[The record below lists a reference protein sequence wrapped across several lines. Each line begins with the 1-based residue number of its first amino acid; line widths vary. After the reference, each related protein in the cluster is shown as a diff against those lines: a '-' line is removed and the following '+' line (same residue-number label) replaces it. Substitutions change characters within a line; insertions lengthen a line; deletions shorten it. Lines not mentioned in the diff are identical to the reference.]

1 MKQMMTLLTWAACVA
16 LVCADSEPTTANWAI
31 ANTAKLAQENQGE
44 APYATFNKGGL
55 PALFAKVKAKGETDP
70 FAAVHITKLTQMVL
84 LPQNGA
90 YRLPY
95 ADALLLAAQ
104 QAKDPEVVCFFL
116 NQLRWCG
123 CAQHCRGVSQFL
135 ASADKGV
142 ADFAAMVVTALR
154 DEGVGI
160 ACKPI
165 QVAPASPEETA
176 KAIAA
181 LKDAKD
187 AEGKIRLLDKLG
199 VSKDKAAISAVAALL
214 NDAEPEVSDAAFLA
228 LAKLSP
234 DAVADSIPAVL
245 QTADP
250 AHKAVIDTALR
261 QLPTKALAQK
271 LKDAYPKASETGKSI
286 ALDLLQMRRVADA
299 LPLAVQAI
307 DSGNADVQLSGY
319 RLLRDQAGKAEAA
332 NLFAHVLKAKGRAQ
346 QEAENALVAVAKRDG
361 GETVKR
367 LGEAIRGTDATNREI
382 ALSAA
387 ARVGGAELLQA
398 AAAAAG
404 HADATAAATAA
415 RALMNWE
422 GAEAIPAL
430 LEIAATSKIDR
441 CRKLALNGIKKK
453 LDPSNK
459 SQYVGVWRNVR
470 AKAEDEAIRKEIDE
484 LFVETV
490 NVVKGKPVTTNVATE
505 GGNVPANLVDGTLQ
519 KGWHGHG
526 IPGIATIDI
535 GSVQPVFAANVAF
548 YADGRRAYTFKL
560 EISVDGKEWKQ
571 VATNEGKVKVSR
583 KEGFRFDFGGDFPA
597 RYVRLTVLK
606 NTANPFTH
614 VQELEVYSRTTL

>member
-1 MKQMMTLLTWAACVA
+1 MKQMMTFLTWAACAA
-16 LVCADSEPTTANWAI
+16 LACADSEPTTANWAI

-55 PALFAKVKAKGETDP
+55 PALFAKVKTKGETDP

-95 ADALLLAAQ
+95 ADALLIAAQ
-104 QAKDPEVVCFFL
+104 QAKDPEVICFFL

-123 CAQHCRGVSQFL
+123 CAQHCRGV
-135 ASADKGV
+135 GV
-142 ADFAAMVVTALR
+142 
-154 DEGVGI
+154 

-165 QVAPASPEETA
+165 QIAPVSPEETA
-176 KAIAA
+176 KTIAA
-181 LKDAKD
+181 LKEAKD
-187 AEGKIRLLDKLG
+187 AETKIRALDQLG
-199 VSKDKAAISAVAALL
+199 VSKDKVAIPAVAALL
-214 NDAEPEVSDAAFLA
+214 NDADPEVSDAAFLA
-228 LAKLSP
+228 LAKISQ
-234 DAVADSIPAVL
+234 DAVAVAIPSVL
-245 QTADP
+245 QAADS
-250 AHKAVIDTALR
+250 AHRNVIDSALR
-261 QLPTKALAQK
+261 QLPTKALAQR
-271 LKDAYPKASETGKSI
+271 LKDAYPKASETGKAI
-286 ALDLLQMRRVADA
+286 ALDLLQVRRVADA
-299 LPLAVQAI
+299 LPLALQAI
-307 DSGNADVQLSGY
+307 DSENADIQLSGY

-332 NLFAHVLKAKGRAQ
+332 NLFSHVLKAKGRAQ

-367 LGEAIRGTDATNREI
+367 LAEAIRGTDATNREI

-398 AAAAAG
+398 AVEAAG

-415 RALMNWE
+415 RALMNWD
-422 GAEAIPAL
+422 GTEAIPAL
-430 LEIAATSKIDR
+430 MEIAALSKIDR

-453 LDPSNK
+453 LDQSNRA
-459 SQYVGVWRNVR
+459 QYAGSWRNIR
-470 AKAEDEAIRKEIDE
+470 TKAVDEAVRKEIDS
-484 LFVETV
+484 LFVATV

-548 YADGRRAYTFKL
+548 YADGKRTYTFKL

-571 VATNEGKVKVSR
+571 VASNEGKEEVSR
-583 KEGFRFDFGGDFPA
+583 KEGFRVDFGGEFPA

-606 NTANPFTH
+606 NTVNPFTH
-614 VQELEVYSRTTL
+614 VQELEVYSRLAL